1 LGLAT
6 PITKGNEMEL
16 TEKKTLLSANV
27 RNDGL
32 TDLLYNREMVN
43 ISGEVMMRDIVRET
57 KNNEDAKSEVA
68 SIQSDYPAPVEGGDT
83 P

>member
-1 LGLAT
+1 MGLAT

-43 ISGEVMMRDIVRET
+43 IAGEVMMRDIVRET

>member
-1 LGLAT
+1 V
-6 PITKGNEMEL
+6 EL

-43 ISGEVMMRDIVRET
+43 IAGEVMMRDIVRET

>member
-1 LGLAT
+1 V
-6 PITKGNEMEL
+6 EL

>member
-1 LGLAT
+1 
-6 PITKGNEMEL
+6 MEL

-43 ISGEVMMRDIVRET
+43 ISGDVMMRDIVRET

-68 SIQSDYPAPVEGGDT
+68 SIQSDYPAPVAGGDS

>member
-1 LGLAT
+1 
-6 PITKGNEMEL
+6 MEL